1 MQNSMVV
8 FTFPVLDQKNLF
20 SESSIQK
27 IKIVSLNCILVPKL
41 IRISEVNGGVHVFI
55 RLETHVLCKFG
66 SKHQNCQFRQHFRT

>member
-55 RLETHVLCKFG
+55 RLETHFLCKFG